1 MPKINQKLLER
12 LKSELNVSTPR
23 IYQIIA
29 EKASD
34 TLLDRHL
41 AALVVASDKGINI
54 QKYSTPEE
62 RAQIRSGGRSIG
74 GGLEPAQPQKTH
86 LPSGLEPI
94 YAKPVKARRLSKPA
108 KTKDNSVFVV
118 HGRNEA
124 LRRSLFDFLRAL
136 GLKPLEWAKV
146 VLMAKKNN
154 PYVGD
159 ILDDAMAKV
168 QAVIVLFSPDDEAK
182 LKAEFISRSD
192 GASEKNLR
200 GQPRPNVLFE
210 AGLALGRHP
219 DKTVLVEV
227 GKLRKF
233 SDIAGRHVVRLTD
246 DYNKRNDLAN
256 RLEKLGCKVDKQG
269 TDWTTAGDFKIS

>member
-1 MPKINQKLLER
+1 MPKINQQLLER
-12 LKSELNVSTPR
+12 LKSDLGVSTPR

-29 EKASD
+29 DKASG

-41 AALVVASDKGINI
+41 AALVVASENGINI
-54 QKYSTPEE
+54 QKYSTAEE
-62 RAQIRSGGRSIG
+62 RSQLRNGIRSAGGTSDPTPQQVQTANGSEARYRKQTKG
-74 GGLEPAQPQKTH
+74 KRPAK
-86 LPSGLEPI
+86 
-94 YAKPVKARRLSKPA
+94 LSKA
-108 KTKDNSVFVV
+108 KDNSVFVV
-118 HGRNEA
+118 HQRNEK

-159 ILDDAMAKV
+159 ILNTAMAKA
-168 QAVIVLFSPDDEAK
+168 QAVVVLFSPDDEAR
-182 LKAEFISRSD
+182 LKPEFVTRSD
-192 GASEKNLR
+192 GPSEKNLR

-210 AGLALGRHP
+210 AGLALGSHP
-219 DKTVLVEV
+219 DKTILVEV

-246 DYNKRNDLAN
+246 DYDKRNDLAN
-256 RLEKLGCKVDKQG
+256 RLESLGCKIDKQG
-269 TDWTTAGDFKIS
+269 TDWTMAGNFKIS